1 MGASN
6 CPETPRQR
14 MIGMMYL
21 VLTALLA
28 LNVSKEI
35 LNAFSIVDETLQTS
49 NLITEAKNNQDYL
62 DLNRQKEILGEEKVA
77 QEFEKAMKIKESS
90 DEIVIYIEELKK
102 QLIEYVDGES
112 AVNPDGTIK
121 LVAQLQQKDNTSKPT
136 NFMINEHRATELRG
150 KLEQYRNLLLSFV
163 NEKDR
168 EAMSQTIGI
177 NVNGKF
183 HNATGTPETWEVHYF
198 SDVIFAACVTLLNK
212 AIGEVRNAESG
223 VLKYVIRSITKDDF
237 NFSEVKAK
245 VIPKSQIVFRGEA
258 YEAEIIVAA
267 YDDKQPI
274 EAYWRSGS
282 GEMTST
288 QGATLIK
295 GNEGIAPLK
304 IGTNAVGDFNYTGL
318 IKMTGPDGL
327 PKTYPFS
334 GSYTVMAPSATVA
347 ADKMNVLY
355 AGIENPVS
363 ANASVALERISIS
376 LSGGSQTKTGPGQ
389 YNISVPES
397 LIGQTLTIT
406 TTANIGDKQQTMGS
420 TVFRVKRVPN
430 PEACLGGTTFK
441 GGRIS
446 KAELLANPFILASM
460 GQDFVYDLQW
470 SVNSYQV
477 TFIIKGIED
486 PPVTCTGRNFS
497 ETIKSKISS
506 SPAGTVVYFSDIRA
520 SCVAGSRTLNSV
532 AAILR

>member
-49 NLITEAKNNQDYL
+49 NLITEAKNNQDYI
-62 DLNRQKEILGEEKVA
+62 DLSRQKEILGEEKVA
-77 QEFEKAMKIKESS
+77 KEFEKAMKIKESS
-90 DEIVIYIEELKK
+90 NEIVTYIEELKK

-121 LVAQLQQKDNTSKPT
+121 SVAQLRQKDNTSKPT
-136 NFMINEHRATELRG
+136 NFMINEHRAEELKN

-163 NEKDR
+163 DEKDR
-168 EAMSQTIGI
+168 EGMSQTIGI
-177 NVNGKF
+177 DINEKF
-183 HNATGTPETWEVHYF
+183 RNATGTPESWENHYF

-237 NFSEVKAK
+237 NFSNVTAK
-245 VIPKSQIVFRGEA
+245 VIPKSQIVFQGEL

-282 GEMTST
+282 GVMTST
-288 QGATLIK
+288 QGATLIR
-295 GNEGIAPLK
+295 GDEGVAPLK

-327 PKTYPFS
+327 PKTYPFAGNYS
-334 GSYTVMAPSATVA
+334 VMAPSATVA

-363 ANASVALERISIS
+363 ANASVSLERVSIS
-376 LSGGSQTKTGPGQ
+376 LSGGTQTKTGPGR
-389 YNISVPES
+389 YNVSVPES
-397 LIGQTLTIT
+397 LVGQTVTINT
-406 TTANIGDKQQTMGS
+406 FATVGDKQQAMGS
-420 TVFRVKRVPN
+420 NVFRVKRVPD
-430 PEACLGGTTFK
+430 PVAYLGGSFK

-446 KAELLANPFILASM
+446 KGELLANPFILASM
-460 GQDFVYDLQW
+460 GQDFVYDLTW
-470 SVNSYQV
+470 AVNSYQV

-486 PPVTCTGRNFS
+486 PPVTCTGRNFT
-497 ETIKSKISS
+497 EAIKTKITS

-532 AAILR
+532 TAILR